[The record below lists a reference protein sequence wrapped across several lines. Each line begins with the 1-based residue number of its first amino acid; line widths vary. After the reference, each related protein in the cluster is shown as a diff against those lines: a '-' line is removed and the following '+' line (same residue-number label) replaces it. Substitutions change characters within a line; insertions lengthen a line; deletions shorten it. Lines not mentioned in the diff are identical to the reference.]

1 LQLVPQQQVLLAQ
14 EPFLLQQGLE
24 LLLKLALIDLR
35 ELADQRLQLANVLA
49 GVRQLP
55 LDRVQLPLVPFGL
68 IAHGMAGGPSSK
80 GA

>member
-1 LQLVPQQQVLLAQ
+1 MVAQDQVLLAQ
-14 EPFLLQQGLE
+14 EPFLFEQGLE
-24 LLLKLALIDLR
+24 LLRELALIDR
-35 ELADQRLQLANVLA
+35 GELADQRLQLANVLA

-55 LDRVQLPLVPFGL
+55 LDRLQLPLVPFGL